1 MEPIIAPI
9 DVNLIEQELTPNRFL
24 RKTNKLNNELYVVNA
39 HNAPNTMLEIGRL
52 REVAFRNGG
61 GGTGLEIDV
70 DKFDY
75 LPEPYQQLIVWD
87 PAEKKLLGGYR
98 FLLGKNVEIKDGKP
112 QLATSHLF
120 DYSPKFM
127 EEFLPCTIELGRSF
141 VAEDYQSSKSGTRS
155 IFTLDN
161 LWDGLGA
168 LFLVH
173 SDMKYLFG
181 KVTMYSTYDAICRD
195 MIIYFMQKHFPDKDN
210 LITPINRLAPTIDE
224 KILDDL
230 FIGLDFK
237 EDYKILNGA
246 VRERG
251 TNIPPLVNTYIGTSP
266 TTRMFGT
273 TVDYTFGNVPESG
286 ILVRISD
293 IYDVKKA
300 RHLTADYINYDI
312 SYSND

>member
-1 MEPIIAPI
+1 MKPIIAPI
-9 DVNLIEQELTPNRFL
+9 DANLIEQELTPKRFL

-52 REVAFRNGG
+52 REIAFRNGG
-61 GGTGLEIDV
+61 GGTGEEIDV
-70 DKFDY
+70 DKYDY

-98 FLLGKNVEIKDGKP
+98 FLLGKDVEVIDGKP
-112 QLATSHLF
+112 NLATAHLF
-120 DYSPKFM
+120 DYSEKFM
-127 EEFLPCTIELGRSF
+127 NEFMHRTIELGRSF

-173 SDMKYLFG
+173 KDMEFLFG
-181 KVTMYSTYDAICRD
+181 KVTMYSTYDHICRD
-195 MIIYFMQKHFPDKDN
+195 MIVYFMQKHFPDEDN
-210 LITPINRLAPTIDE
+210 LISPKNRLVPIVDTKE
-224 KILDDL
+224 LDDL
-230 FIGLDFK
+230 FVGLDFK

-273 TVDYTFGNVPESG
+273 TVDHSFSDVPESG
-286 ILVRISD
+286 ILVRIDD

-300 RHLTADYINYDI
+300 RHLTAEYINYDI